1 MWELEEIPDSTSR
14 ITGAQDVEMSDKDF
28 KITMLSMFKE
38 LKENTE
44 NFHKEMETEKQLSR
58 TKKYSTQN

>member
-1 MWELEEIPDSTSR
+1 
-14 ITGAQDVEMSDKDF
+14 MSDKDF

-44 NFHKEMETEKQLSR
+44 NFNKEMETEKQLSR

>member
-1 MWELEEIPDSTSR
+1 MIS
-14 ITGAQDVEMSDKDF
+14 QY

-44 NFHKEMETEKQLSR
+44 NFNKEMETEKQLSR